1 MYCVILH
8 IFVSSWCF
16 SVLVL
21 WIFWVILLVLPLVW
35 RLLVVG
41 IWLGLMWLPH
51 ELSGILPVWFW
62 FMYCRSLAL
71 PGLEFCVGDQCAGP
85 FLSIINVSTPITMSF
100 YGFDMHN
107 ILVALKDPITM
118 IFYGFDMHNIM
129 VALKDR
135 LEIVIASRAFTY
147 ILAAIRKFY
156 LVFIIRLN
164 DWNHFFID
172 RKDFWEFL
180 HLSWKT
186 ELNAI
191 IMSFLFWVL
200 LTHRLSLFLISF
212 CNRRERNH
220 WLIESD
226 PPFTECFSEIFS
238 ESRKIRNHEDEGLGE
253 SEPPLI
259 DLENLRGKNEK
270 ERQAC
275 IESIT
280 KASLQWGFFQVVN
293 HGISHELLAQMRREQ
308 KKIFEIPFEKKVNS
322 RFLND
327 CYRWGTPTATSLE
340 QFSWSEAFQ
349 FPIGNIS
356 GEDCFSREFSSLRE
370 VMEKL
375 ANAMSEL
382 AGILAKIL
390 AENLGYRGHSFPENS
405 SKNTCFLRLNHYPK
419 CTFSPKTFGLTP
431 HTDSDFLTILHQ
443 DEVGGLHMM
452 KDFKWVAVKPNPNAL
467 IVNIGDL
474 FQVTNMLPYA

>member
-1 MYCVILH
+1 MPTRY
-8 IFVSSWCF
+8 S
-16 SVLVL
+16 
-21 WIFWVILLVLPLVW
+21 
-35 RLLVVG
+35 
-41 IWLGLMWLPH
+41 
-51 ELSGILPVWFW
+51 
-62 FMYCRSLAL
+62 
-71 PGLEFCVGDQCAGP
+71 
-85 FLSIINVSTPITMSF
+85 
-100 YGFDMHN
+100 
-107 ILVALKDPITM
+107 
-118 IFYGFDMHNIM
+118 
-129 VALKDR
+129 
-135 LEIVIASRAFTY
+135 
-147 ILAAIRKFY
+147 
-156 LVFIIRLN
+156 
-164 DWNHFFID
+164 
-172 RKDFWEFL
+172 
-180 HLSWKT
+180 
-186 ELNAI
+186 
-191 IMSFLFWVL
+191 
-200 LTHRLSLFLISF
+200 
-212 CNRRERNH
+212 
-220 WLIESD
+220 ESD

-474 FQVTNMLPYA
+474 FQGWSNDIYKSVIHKVVANEKVDRYSIAYFLCPSYESIIGSCKEPSLYKNFTFGEYRNQVQIDVKENGQKVGLSRFLR